1 MRSLSG
7 PPGPPPCLPS
17 AGSAEKLRSSQ
28 VWLLPHSRAWLGATR
43 LAPGNTGAAS
53 LRLDPKMPVPAAWN
67 CPWGDRPAGRDGA
80 GAAAEVQ
87 GAQTDPT
94 TLRDLSGAPRWPQTR
109 PSRPASTALAP
120 ASRGGGSRGRDS
132 GRSGRGWDSWS
143 ALDAPFTNAHSS
155 PDSAQLEA
163 PGVTTEAERTEETS
177 EIPTH
182 LPSRA

>member
-94 TLRDLSGAPRWPQTR
+94 TLRDLSGAPRWPQAPPVPPRQHSARTR
-109 PSRPASTALAP
+109 VPGRRQPRERFRPEREGMGLMVCPRCPFHKCALQP
-120 ASRGGGSRGRDS
+120 
-132 GRSGRGWDSWS
+132 
-143 ALDAPFTNAHSS
+143 
-155 PDSAQLEA
+155 
-163 PGVTTEAERTEETS
+163 
-177 EIPTH
+177 
-182 LPSRA
+182 